1 MQMVNAL
8 SFNPVPRVWWIKPW
22 W

>member
-8 SFNPVPRVWWIKPW
+8 SFNPVPRVWWIKPGW
-22 W
+22 